1 MVKYRLTYFNLRGR
15 AEIPRLIFAV
25 AGQEFEDV
33 RIDGKNDWPSLKSKT
48 PQGTLPI
55 LEIEESNGCK
65 VVIPQSMAICRHLAR
80 AFDMYGRNKS
90 EMTSV
95 DVVLDSIVDMRT
107 QLYNIHTEIQ
117 KANKTKKDE
126 LERKIRNEV
135 LPRFLSIFNGIA
147 KDNDK
152 KAYLVSDSLTVA
164 DLALYDAF
172 SMILQKFN
180 NVLDLAPNLKV
191 KFQKVA
197 CNSKLKAWVEK
208 RPKTEF

>member
-1 MVKYRLTYFNLRGR
+1 
-15 AEIPRLIFAV
+15 
-25 AGQEFEDV
+25 
-33 RIDGKNDWPSLKSKT
+33 
-48 PQGTLPI
+48 
-55 LEIEESNGCK
+55 
-65 VVIPQSMAICRHLAR
+65 
-80 AFDMYGRNKS
+80 MYGRNKS

-197 CNSKLKAWVEK
+197 SNSKLKAWVEK